1 MESSAVVRSL
11 AALAQASRLQ
21 IFKAMVQAGPAGLTP
36 GDLSERLGVAANTLS
51 FHLKELMH
59 AELVTQERAGRRLIY
74 RAEFGRM
81 WSDFG
86 RAPLAGDDSRGI
98 LERLGDRTR
107 TDRSARGQ
115 RRGGCAMGRRSR
127 RHQCVFLHSHRGMAA
142 V

>member
-81 WSDFG
+81 QELLAYLSDNCCQG
-86 RAPLAGDDSRGI
+86 SACAVNTGQLQPL
-98 LERLGDRTR
+98 
-107 TDRSARGQ
+107 
-115 RRGGCAMGRRSR
+115 C
-127 RHQCVFLHSHRGMAA
+127 
-142 V
+142 